1 MTNIKKNPKTL
12 RKPEI
17 ESLPTVGAE
26 KSRLA
31 LMPSLNAA
39 VVISTYQSDL
49 MGKNMDMDAML
60 EHLSGTF
67 AGVKGGDLHHLEA
80 MLIGQASAL
89 QSIFTNLAM
98 RANSQNHVPHYQT
111 FLGLA
116 LKAQA
121 QSRATISALVDLKY
135 PRQATFV
142 KQANIANGPQQV
154 NNGIQPTDKAAHA
167 RKSATSQNKLLEQP
181 HEPDQTH
188 RLDTRKAS
196 PSVRADSAMATVEEV
211 DRAQKRTR

>member
-31 LMPSLNAA
+31 FMPSVNAA

-67 AGVKGGDLHHLEA
+67 TGVKGGYLHHLEA
-80 MLIGQASAL
+80 MLIG
-89 QSIFTNLAM
+89 
-98 RANSQNHVPHYQT
+98 
-111 FLGLA
+111 
-116 LKAQA
+116 
-121 QSRATISALVDLKY
+121 
-135 PRQATFV
+135 
-142 KQANIANGPQQV
+142 
-154 NNGIQPTDKAAHA
+154 
-167 RKSATSQNKLLEQP
+167 
-181 HEPDQTH
+181 
-188 RLDTRKAS
+188 
-196 PSVRADSAMATVEEV
+196 
-211 DRAQKRTR
+211 